1 MCLAVP
7 ARVIE
12 VNGDIA
18 IVEFGGAKR
27 KVNITLIDTPNIGD
41 YVLVHVGYAIQRMDP
56 DEAHETLRVWEEIL
70 KQ

>member
-1 MCLAVP
+1 M
-7 ARVIE
+7 
-12 VNGDIA
+12 
-18 IVEFGGAKR
+18 
-27 KVNITLIDTPNIGD
+27 NITLIDTPNIGD